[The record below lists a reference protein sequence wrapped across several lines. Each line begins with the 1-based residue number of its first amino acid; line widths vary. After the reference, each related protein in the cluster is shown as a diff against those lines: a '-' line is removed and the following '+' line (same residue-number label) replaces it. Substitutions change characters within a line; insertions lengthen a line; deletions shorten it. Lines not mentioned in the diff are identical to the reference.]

1 MKKSSD
7 NTNAL
12 IRKKGI
18 HRTTAIMKNI
28 VYSNIIT
35 KYYMTLHTEL
45 NARKV
50 DYSSDINVM
59 GIKMLKD
66 L

>member
-1 MKKSSD
+1 
-7 NTNAL
+7 
-12 IRKKGI
+12 
-18 HRTTAIMKNI
+18 
-28 VYSNIIT
+28 
-35 KYYMTLHTEL
+35 MTLHTEL

-66 L
+66 LQKKMRIKNKKECEIDNKTFNPKIDHNIWMNSLI

>member
-1 MKKSSD
+1 
-7 NTNAL
+7 
-12 IRKKGI
+12 
-18 HRTTAIMKNI
+18 
-28 VYSNIIT
+28 
-35 KYYMTLHTEL
+35 MTLHTEL

-66 L
+66 LLKKMRIKTKKNVRLIIRHSIQKLITTFG

>member
-1 MKKSSD
+1 
-7 NTNAL
+7 
-12 IRKKGI
+12 
-18 HRTTAIMKNI
+18 
-28 VYSNIIT
+28 
-35 KYYMTLHTEL
+35 MTLHTEL

-66 L
+66 LLKKLRIKTKKNVRLIIRHSIQKLITTFG

>member
-1 MKKSSD
+1 
-7 NTNAL
+7 
-12 IRKKGI
+12 
-18 HRTTAIMKNI
+18 
-28 VYSNIIT
+28 
-35 KYYMTLHTEL
+35 MTLHTEL

-66 L
+66 LLKK